1 MRNWLQLNPPHD
13 GGLDM
18 NESLTLLDTV
28 IVAVDLPEHQ
38 VLAGDLGTIVEIY
51 TKPTLA
57 YEVEFVNPN
66 GTTRALLTLLPDQVR
81 VLAETDVI
89 TTRSLVSMT

>member
-1 MRNWLQLNPPHD
+1 
-13 GGLDM
+13 M

-89 TTRSLVSMT
+89 TTRSLISMT